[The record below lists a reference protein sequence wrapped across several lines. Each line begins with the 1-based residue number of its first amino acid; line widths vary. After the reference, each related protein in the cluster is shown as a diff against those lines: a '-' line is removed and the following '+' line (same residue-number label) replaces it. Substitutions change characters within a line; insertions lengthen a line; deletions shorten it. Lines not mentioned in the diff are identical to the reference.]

1 MGSDGKPQDAVS
13 AEVGGK
19 DILSIRREHGA
30 MDVRRE
36 LSYFVRTGGLTVEK
50 RVCRCRCAVCTER
63 KDRQASSAIVG
74 GQYHVLIDN
83 NVAGLGAA
91 CPLFVQ
97 QAQASVGGIE
107 GHRMEGGCMVV
118 HLTDG
123 VDMFPVLGYREKRRV
138 RQGE

>member
-1 MGSDGKPQDAVS
+1 MGSDGKPQDAVG
-13 AEVGGK
+13 AEVGGE
-19 DILSIRREHGA
+19 DILPIRREHGA

-36 LSYFVRTGGLTVEK
+36 LSRFVRTGGFTVEK
-50 RVCRCRCAVCTER
+50 RVCRCRCAVCTKR

-74 GQYHVLIDN
+74 GQYHLLIGND
-83 NVAGLGAA
+83 VARLGAA

-97 QAQASVGGIE
+97 QAQASVCGIE

-118 HLTDG
+118 HLADG
-123 VDMFPVLGYREKRRV
+123 VNTSPVLGYREERRV